1 MPIITAQIL
10 YCRCGTFVLVTF
22 EGNPMPWEFSVRAAA
37 IRTPMRER
45 YTLARAVEYV
55 GSKLEPLPAAAAA

>member
-10 YCRCGTFVLVTF
+10 YGRCGPFVRVTV
-22 EGNPMPWEFSVRAAA
+22 EGNPMPWEFSVRAVA

-45 YTLARAVEYV
+45 YTLAQAIEYV
-55 GSKLEPLPAAAAA
+55 GSKLDLHTVARAA